1 MKIYEIEERDALLP
15 ALMNIWE
22 ASVKATHHFLS
33 EAEIEHIKAYVP
45 QAIKGVE
52 HLIIAEHESGIPVA
66 FMGME
71 NDRLEMLFLSPEER
85 GKGIGKKLIR
95 YGIENYGIQEVT
107 VNEQNPQAVGFYE
120 YMGFVAYKRTEYDE
134 EGDPYPLL
142 YMKLSDASDLRK
154 KRKINF
160 AVIGTNVITDTFLE
174 AADKVPEFQLKGV
187 YSRTMEKAEAFA
199 RKHGADLTFDNLSDL
214 AESKEIDAVYVSSPN
229 SLHALQTIQML
240 NGGKHVLCEK
250 SIASNQYEF
259 EQMEKAALKNRKVL
273 LEAMRSVYSPGFVA
287 IRENLPKL
295 GTIRRVSFQYCQ
307 YSSRY
312 DNFKNGIIENAFN
325 PKFSN
330 GALMDIGVYCVH
342 PMTALFGMP
351 EKIMSNSLKLENGV
365 EAQGTILLQYGGMQ
379 GECIYSKIANSRI
392 PSQIQGEDA
401 TMIIREIPNPQV
413 VEIYY
418 RDGRMERLEIPESP
432 NNMHYEV
439 QEFIRLIENEEI
451 EHPYLEYSRME
462 MQLMDEVRRQQGIVF
477 PADEERKIIK

>member
-1 MKIYEIEERDALLP
+1 MKLYETEERDTLLSV
-15 ALMNIWE
+15 LMNIWE

-33 EAEIEHIKAYVP
+33 DAEINQIKEYVP

-52 HLIIAEHESGIPVA
+52 HLIVAENESGTPIA
-66 FMGME
+66 FMGTE
-71 NDRLEMLFLSPEER
+71 NNRLEMLFLLPEER
-85 GKGIGKKLIR
+85 GRGIGKKLIQ
-95 YGIENYGIQEVT
+95 YGIENYGIKEVT

-120 YMGFVAYKRTEYDE
+120 HLGFVTYKRTDCDE
-134 EGDPYPLL
+134 EGNPYPLL
-142 YMKLSDASDLRK
+142 YMKLPDLYHSHK
-154 KRKINF
+154 KQKINF

-214 AESKEIDAVYVSSPN
+214 AASKEIDAVYIASPN
-229 SLHALQTIQML
+229 SLHASQTIQML

-259 EQMEKAALKNRKVL
+259 EEMEKAALKNRKVL
-273 LEAMRSVYSPGFVA
+273 LEAMRSVYSPGFTA
-287 IRENLPKL
+287 IRENLLKL
-295 GTIRRVSFQYCQ
+295 GTIRRASFQYCQ
-307 YSSRY
+307 YSRRY
-312 DNFKNGIIENAFN
+312 DNFKKGIIENAFN
-325 PKFSN
+325 PELSN

-351 EKIMSNSLKLENGV
+351 EKIISNSLKLENGV
-365 EAQGTILLQYGGMQ
+365 EAQGTILLQYEGMQ
-379 GECIYSKIANSRI
+379 GECIYSKIANSKI

-401 TMIIREIPNPQV
+401 TMVIREIPNPQV

-418 RDGRMERLEIPESP
+418 RDGRVERLDIPESS

-439 QEFIRLIENEEI
+439 QEFLRLIEHEEV

-477 PADEERKIIK
+477 PADEKRIIY